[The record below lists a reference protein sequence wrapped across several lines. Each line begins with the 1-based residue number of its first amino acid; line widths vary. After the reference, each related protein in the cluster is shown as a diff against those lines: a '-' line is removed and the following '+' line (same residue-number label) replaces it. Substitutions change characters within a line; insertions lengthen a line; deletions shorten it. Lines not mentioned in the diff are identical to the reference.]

1 MAEKPSEKKPR
12 TYISLDDLMRAPD
25 HKTIEVEV
33 PEWGGFVRLRTLT
46 AAEREAWE
54 QGGKDDFES
63 HQFYAKFV
71 ALCMVDE
78 AGKRIVPDDQI
89 EFFSRKASGPM
100 KRVFDA
106 AQELNGLGLGARDAA
121 KNA

>member
-1 MAEKPSEKKPR
+1 MAEKTAEKKPR

-33 PEWGGFVRLRTLT
+33 PEWGGFVRLRTLS
-46 AAEREAWE
+46 AAEREVWE
-54 QGGKDDFES
+54 LGGQKDLEVN
-63 HQFYAKFV
+63 QFYAKFV

-89 EFFSRKASGPM
+89 EFFSRKAAGPM

-106 AQELNGLGLGARDAA
+106 AQELNGLGPAARDAA